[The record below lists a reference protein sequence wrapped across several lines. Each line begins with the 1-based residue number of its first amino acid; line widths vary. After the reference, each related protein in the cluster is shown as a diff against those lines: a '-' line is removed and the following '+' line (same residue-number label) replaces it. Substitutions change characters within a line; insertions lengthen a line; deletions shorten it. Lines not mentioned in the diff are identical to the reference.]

1 VKAPLY
7 SQDGKQTGEVDLP
20 KDLFSA
26 TEVSEHLIH
35 LALVRQHANARIS
48 SAHTLRRG
56 EVKGTTAKLFRQKGT
71 GRARVGDRRSPIRR
85 GGGVAWGPRNDR
97 NFTQQLPLKA
107 RRKALAGMLTNKQAA
122 KKVAVLEKFELD
134 TPKTK
139 EYLKLKAGLPENR
152 SVLVVHNR
160 NDILARSAR
169 NVEYTK
175 ALVVNYLN
183 PHDLLKYDLILF
195 EKSALEEAANIFKLE
210 SKKATK

>member
-7 SQDGKQTGEVDLP
+7 SQDGKKTGEVELP
-20 KDLFSA
+20 AALFSA
-26 TEVSEHLIH
+26 EVNEHLIH
-35 LALVRQHANARIS
+35 LALVRQHANARINC
-48 SAHTLRRG
+48 AHTLRRG
-56 EVKGTTAKLFRQKGT
+56 EVKGSTAKLFRQKGT
-71 GRARVGDRRSPIRR
+71 GRARAGDRRSPIRR

-107 RRKALAGMLTNKQAA
+107 RRKALAGMLTSKQQAA
-122 KKVAVLEKFELD
+122 KIAVLESFELD

-139 EYLKLKAGLPENR
+139 EYLKLKAGLPESR
-152 SVLVVHNR
+152 SILVVHNR
-160 NDILARSAR
+160 NDVLARSAR

-210 SKKATK
+210 SKKAN